1 MSLSLHEALSKVAD
15 HRQRGGLRH
24 PLGSFLTM
32 ITMGMLSGFHAYQEL
47 AKFLKANEGE
57 FTELFGLKHGV
68 PGYTQIRTI
77 LRDLNYASL
86 YSAFHAWSMHHVRLE
101 PGDWLSGD
109 GKALNSTVADCHSS
123 KQNYVAM
130 VSLFAQ
136 KTGATLAV
144 ERYESGKKGEIPALR
159 ELSSFF
165 AGKGILITLDAQH
178 CQKKR

>member
-1 MSLSLHEALSKVAD
+1 
-15 HRQRGGLRH
+15 
-24 PLGSFLTM
+24 
-32 ITMGMLSGFHAYQEL
+32 MGMLSGFHAYQEL

-130 VSLFAQ
+130 VSPFRPKNGCDACGGAIRKRQ
-136 KTGATLAV
+136 KGGDSGA
-144 ERYESGKKGEIPALR
+144 SGVVVVFCRQGHPHYA
-159 ELSSFF
+159 
-165 AGKGILITLDAQH
+165 
-178 CQKKR
+178 